1 MSQKQVE
8 ESIQYANVA
17 AVITILTLDSQDLH
31 FKQALASIEYALNKA
46 KDRLKEPVFT
56 KEHEKKLSSILVK
69 IKKAYLTREEKLS
82 PYLPADLEL
91 ELSIYES
98 LVLE

>member
-1 MSQKQVE
+1 
-8 ESIQYANVA
+8 
-17 AVITILTLDSQDLH
+17 
-31 FKQALASIEYALNKA
+31 
-46 KDRLKEPVFT
+46 VFT